1 MPLVKPI
8 EIISKD
14 ITELKKNV
22 EEIKIMLEFI
32 KDYIKTHEETSKSGW
47 FY

>member
-1 MPLVKPI
+1 MPVKPI
-8 EIISKD
+8 ELISKD

-22 EEIKIMLEFI
+22 EEIKTMLEFI
-32 KDYIKTHEETSKSGW
+32 TNYIKTHEETSKSGW